1 MKAKALK
8 FSSPTDEPVFV
19 ALTTGHTAVVEP
31 GGTMLDPIFH
41 REAIARGCVADGIPG
56 REHQGEP
63 TPGRRDLIKTALKAM
78 MEGEDPDDFLGN
90 GMPAKGKLDERLGFK
105 SERHEVDSIFAELN
119 AEAEAEESAE
129 EEQQG
134 EGEGEEVEKT
144 TPHVPEKTTKA
155 TAKKPKARTKAA
167 KK

>member
-8 FSSPTDEPVFV
+8 FSSPTEEPVFV

-41 REAIARGCVADGIPG
+41 REAIARGCVAEGIPG
-56 REHQGEP
+56 REHQGAP
-63 TPGRRDLIKTALKAM
+63 TPGRRELIKTALQAM
-78 MEGEDPDDFLGN
+78 ISGEDPEDFLPN
-90 GMPAKGKLDERLGFK
+90 GMPSKGNLDERLGFK
-105 SERHEVDSIFAELN
+105 SERHEVESIFAELTT
-119 AEAEAEESAE
+119 EAEAEESAGD
-129 EEQQG
+129 EQ
-134 EGEGEEVEKT
+134 EGEGEDEKT

-155 TAKKPKARTKAA
+155 AAKKPKARAKAA